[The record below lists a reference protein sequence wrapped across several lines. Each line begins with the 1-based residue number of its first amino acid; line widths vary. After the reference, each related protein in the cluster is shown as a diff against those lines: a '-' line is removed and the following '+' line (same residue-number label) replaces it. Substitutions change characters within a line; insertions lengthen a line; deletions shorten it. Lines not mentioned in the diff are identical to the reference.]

1 MNGNF
6 HFRGLDLCHFQLAF
20 KTIRNMIQFVQKFKR
35 YFQLIFSFNRG
46 EGGSIVENSIRFVFF
61 YFDDLLEDTAAS
73 RLYRAL
79 HGDRT
84 DVSAVIEILTSH
96 SRQQRNKISKAYK
109 FNHNKVKGSIS
120 EFELLTIEGREW
132 KQKQ

>member
-1 MNGNF
+1 MS
-6 HFRGLDLCHFQLAF
+6 
-20 KTIRNMIQFVQKFKR
+20 RNSIEIFNYFFFIQR
-35 YFQLIFSFNRG
+35 
-46 EGGSIVENSIRFVFF
+46 EGGGINYGKFHSFIFF
-61 YFDDLLEDTAAS
+61 YFDGLLEDTAAS

-120 EFELLTIEGREW
+120 ASEILTIEEREG

>member
-1 MNGNF
+1 MSYSI
-6 HFRGLDLCHFQLAF
+6 HYDKKYDPICPE
-20 KTIRNMIQFVQKFKR
+20 IQKKFSII
-35 YFQLIFSFNRG
+35 FFSFNGR
-46 EGGSIVENSIRFVFF
+46 EGGSIMENSIRFIFF
-61 YFDDLLEDTAAS
+61 YFDGLLEDTAAS

-109 FNHNKVKGSIS
+109 FNHNKVKGRYLRI
-120 EFELLTIEGREW
+120 
-132 KQKQ
+132 

>member
-1 MNGNF
+1 MNGNS
-6 HFRGLDLCHFQLAF
+6 
-20 KTIRNMIQFVQKFKR
+20 IQKFKKKTEIQQGIKVQNGK
-35 YFQLIFSFNRG
+35 FHSF
-46 EGGSIVENSIRFVFF
+46 IFF
-61 YFDDLLEDTAAS
+61 YFDGLLEDTAAS

-109 FNHNKVKGSIS
+109 FNHNKVKGRYLSI
-120 EFELLTIEGREW
+120 
-132 KQKQ
+132 

>member
-1 MNGNF
+1 MNGNS
-6 HFRGLDLCHFQLAF
+6 
-20 KTIRNMIQFVQKFKR
+20 IQKFKKK
-35 YFQLIFSFNRG
+35 QKFNRG
-46 EGGSIVENSIRFVFF
+46 SSYEMENSIRFTFF
-61 YFDDLLEDTAAS
+61 YFDGHLEDTAAS

-109 FNHNKVKGSIS
+109 FNHNKVKERYLSI
-120 EFELLTIEGREW
+120 
-132 KQKQ
+132 

>member
-1 MNGNF
+1 MEISIP
-6 HFRGLDLCHFQLAF
+6 RGLDLCHFHFIF
-20 KTIRNMIQFVQKFKR
+20 KTIRNRIQFVQKFKR
-35 YFQLIFSFNRG
+35 DFQLILIHSTGGR
-46 EGGSIVENSIRFVFF
+46 GGSIMENSIRFIFF
-61 YFDDLLEDTAAS
+61 YFDGLLEDTAAS

-109 FNHNKVKGSIS
+109 FNHNKVKERYLSI
-120 EFELLTIEGREW
+120 
-132 KQKQ
+132 